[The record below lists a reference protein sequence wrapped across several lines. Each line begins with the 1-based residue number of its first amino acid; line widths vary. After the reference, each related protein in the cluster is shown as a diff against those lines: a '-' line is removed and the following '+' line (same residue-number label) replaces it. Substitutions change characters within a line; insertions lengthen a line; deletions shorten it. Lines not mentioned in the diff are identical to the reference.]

1 MALELSKYLE
11 EVLDGLPKEHADAP
25 LLLGVHKL
33 VQAWLNR
40 GDQLENIVEE
50 EEINNP
56 MLTDS
61 IFYLKLGNRIE
72 NRLRQ
77 RKNKPM
83 TSIAQLMAI
92 NGEKREAAIA
102 YSYLG
107 EKSQDEID
115 RALNSYLDEISKT
128 YDPKVIEGWKKEVF
142 WLERVGFHSGERR
155 DIVDYF
161 GVVTRKEFKALSRE
175 QLGAFV
181 IDPRYSWS
189 TTDREWLERIWN
201 SA

>member
-11 EVLDGLPKEHADAP
+11 EVLDGLPKGHADTP
-25 LLLGVHKL
+25 FLLSVHKL
-33 VQAWLNR
+33 VQSWLNR

-61 IFYLKLGNRIE
+61 IFYLNLGNRIE

-77 RKNKPM
+77 QKNKPM
-83 TSIAQLMAI
+83 ISIAQLMAI
-92 NGEKREAAIA
+92 NGEKGEA
-102 YSYLG
+102 SYAFDRLG

-115 RALNSYLDEISKT
+115 CALNNYLDELYEN
-128 YDPKVIEGWKKEVF
+128 YDSRVIEGWKKEVF
-142 WLERVGFHSGERR
+142 WLERVGFYSSERR